1 MKTKFYIRLVML
13 CASCFLFMGMAYA
26 QQTHLEIPIV
36 DGNDDAEEAKVAA
49 SGEGWEVEV
58 GDVSRGSS
66 DLELYWDDGA
76 QFVGTLFRD
85 VQIPVGATI
94 DTAYIQ
100 FVCKSAGADD
110 ITIEIYGI
118 DSVTVDSIQAAKYSI
133 SDKEP
138 TEAKLDWMPDP
149 WIVEFDV
156 KEEQKT
162 PDLKTIVDEI
172 VGNPGWES
180 GNNMMFVLTGD
191 VEENMIRHAYSFDM
205 DGEGPV
211 LHVYF
216 TEGSGTGTEEIQS
229 DIRSR
234 VYPNPAEGRLYIQ
247 NPSSD
252 RFSYNIFNINGK
264 LVASEQHIAGPG
276 TDINL
281 SDLARG
287 VYFIKLVTTEQ
298 TETHKVILK

>member
-1 MKTKFYIRLVML
+1 MI
-13 CASCFLFMGMAYA
+13 CASFFLFMGMAYA

-36 DGNDDAEEAKVAA
+36 DGNDDAEEAKIAA
-49 SGEGWEVEV
+49 SGEDWEVEV
-58 GDVSRGSS
+58 GDMSRGSS

-94 DTAYIQ
+94 DSAYIQ
-100 FVCKSAGADD
+100 FVCKAAGDD
-110 ITIEIYGI
+110 IITIEIYGI
-118 DSVTVDSIQAAKYSI
+118 DSVTVDSIQVAKYSI

-138 TEAKLDWMPDP
+138 TTATVEWMPDP
-149 WIVEFDV
+149 WIVEYDV

-172 VGNPGWES
+172 VGNAGWES

-191 VEENMIRHAYSFDM
+191 VEENTIRHAYSYDM
-205 DGEGPV
+205 DQYGPV

-252 RFSYNIFNINGK
+252 RFSYNIYDINGK
-264 LVASEQHIAGPG
+264 LVASEQYISGSG
-276 TDINL
+276 RDVNL
-281 SDLARG
+281 SNLSKG
-287 VYFIKLVTTEQ
+287 VYFVKLITTEQ

>member
-1 MKTKFYIRLVML
+1 MKTKFYTRLAMI
-13 CASCFLFMGMAYA
+13 CASFLLFIGMAHA

-49 SGEGWEVEV
+49 SGDGWEVEV

-85 VQIPVGATI
+85 VQIPQGTTV
-94 DTAYIQ
+94 DSAYIQ
-100 FVCKSAGADD
+100 FVCKAAGDD
-110 ITIEIYGI
+110 IITIEIYGI
-118 DSVTVDSIQAAKYSI
+118 DSVTVDSIQMAKYSI

-138 TEAKLDWMPDP
+138 TTAKLDWMPDP
-149 WIVEFDV
+149 WIVEYDV

-162 PDLKTIVDEI
+162 PNLDTIINEI
-172 VGNPGWES
+172 VGNEGWAA

-191 VEENMIRHAYSFDM
+191 VEENTIRHAYSYDM
-205 DGEGPV
+205 DQYGPV

-234 VYPNPAEGRLYIQ
+234 VYPNPAEGSIYIQ

-252 RFSYNIFNINGK
+252 KFSYNIFNINGK
-264 LVASEQHIAGPG
+264 LVASESHISGSG
-276 TDINL
+276 TDVNL
-281 SDLARG
+281 SNLTKG
-287 VYFIKLVTTEQ
+287 VYFIKLISTEQ